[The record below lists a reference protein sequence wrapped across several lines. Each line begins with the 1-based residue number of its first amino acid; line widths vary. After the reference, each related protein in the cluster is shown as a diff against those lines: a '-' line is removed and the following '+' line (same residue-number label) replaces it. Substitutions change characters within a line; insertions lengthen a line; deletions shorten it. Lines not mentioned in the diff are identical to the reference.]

1 MTYLTNS
8 GDINVCVVEE
18 EEVDRATDADAVLT
32 QRVVV
37 FALRSKNAL
46 LLFGSCKKI
55 ENFDKDKKIHRI
67 LRLECLYVKK
77 TLLLWAHFDS

>member
-1 MTYLTNS
+1 MVGFQIPTVISLNVHLISGHNPVTYLTNS

-46 LLFGSCKKI
+46 LLFGSCQKNRK
-55 ENFDKDKKIHRI
+55 FR
-67 LRLECLYVKK
+67 
-77 TLLLWAHFDS
+77 